1 MKANITHRLVES
13 AKIATKPYEIRDSKL
28 IGFICRIQPSGR
40 KTYIVEYARGKRIT
54 IGKADVLTPA
64 QAREKSKAIL
74 GQAAEGQD
82 PALEKRKQKSGTLRT
97 FIENEYK
104 PWAKANRK
112 QGESNCDRALKIF
125 DALSDNPLGEI
136 TAHHVD
142 RIRTARLNA
151 GRVPT
156 TINRDVAC
164 LSGALSYAVRARYL
178 DSHPLADLKAAD
190 ADTTRKVR
198 YLTADEAKR
207 LGAALRARDDAIRE
221 ARNRGNALRRER
233 GREPMPDTP
242 LDGYGDH
249 LTPLVLLSLNTGARR
264 GELFGLEWA
273 DVDFGLNQVTIRGE
287 TSKKNRTRHIPLNA
301 EAADALT
308 RWRKQTD
315 GAGLVFTGR
324 DGERLEN
331 VRKSWAGVLKA
342 AGIESFRWH
351 DMRHTFASWLVMRG
365 VDLNTVRE
373 LLGHGDIKMTL
384 RYAYLAPQHK
394 ARAVAM
400 LGEQA

>member
-1 MKANITHRLVES
+1 
-13 AKIATKPYEIRDSKL
+13 
-28 IGFICRIQPSGR
+28 
-40 KTYIVEYARGKRIT
+40 
-54 IGKADVLTPA
+54 
-64 QAREKSKAIL
+64 
-74 GQAAEGQD
+74 
-82 PALEKRKQKSGTLRT
+82 
-97 FIENEYK
+97 
-104 PWAKANRK
+104 
-112 QGESNCDRALKIF
+112 
-125 DALSDNPLGEI
+125 
-136 TAHHVD
+136 
-142 RIRTARLNA
+142 
-151 GRVPT
+151 
-156 TINRDVAC
+156 
-164 LSGALSYAVRARYL
+164 
-178 DSHPLADLKAAD
+178 
-190 ADTTRKVR
+190 
-198 YLTADEAKR
+198 
-207 LGAALRARDDAIRE
+207 
-221 ARNRGNALRRER
+221 
-233 GREPMPDTP
+233 MPDTP